1 MGSDCPNVEVTDS
14 AEMPESYRR
23 APNAFT
29 RRRALVTWASNGLG
43 EVIGGLSKAIFNVVF
58 SVCGQKWVLTL
69 VQKPGAVVQDS
80 PPEN

>member
-29 RRRALVTWASNGLG
+29 RRRALVTWASNGLEEVNG
-43 EVIGGLSKAIFNVVF
+43 ELSK
-58 SVCGQKWVLTL
+58 VLS
-69 VQKPGAVVQDS
+69 S
-80 PPEN
+80 PFMGRNGS